1 MTAKPQTAHAAY
13 LKAYARA
20 MGALRAVEDM
30 IHDSPTPDGDT
41 QLNWGHVGDTLR
53 VAVELEQILSES

>member
-1 MTAKPQTAHAAY
+1 MTTKPQTAHAAY

-20 MGALRAVEDM
+20 MDALRAVETM
-30 IHDSPTPDGDT
+30 IHDSPAPDSEARLD
-41 QLNWGHVGDTLR
+41 WGHVGDMLR